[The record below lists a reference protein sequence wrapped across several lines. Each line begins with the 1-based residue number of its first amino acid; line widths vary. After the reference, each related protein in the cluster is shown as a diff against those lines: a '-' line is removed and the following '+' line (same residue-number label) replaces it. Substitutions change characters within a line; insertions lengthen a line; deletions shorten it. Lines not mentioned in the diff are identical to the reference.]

1 MADYIYSMETRLTP
15 DQQRGVTLVQEIARH
30 VGLNVYLT
38 GGTIRDLV
46 TGFPIRDIDLSVQ
59 GNPLKLQKELEKAG
73 ISIQGADEDLRI
85 LYLLMPGNVR
95 AELNMTRSEV
105 YDKPGK
111 APTVTPATI
120 NEDLRR
126 RDFTVNAMAL
136 SLNPGSRG
144 LLLDPFNGIADIEAK
159 VLRILHNYAFLED
172 PIRLI
177 RATRL
182 AARFHYTLEERTQ
195 ARYDAAKENNYIEYV
210 GKRSIGH
217 ELEQLAHEDDPIP
230 VVRALER
237 EGWLQILHPH
247 WTAAKIE
254 AGELSHVVKQRQM
267 MNELGY
273 FPESGPIT
281 MYFLTKK
288 MSDKDVSEIQRLIP
302 RRDFVDK
309 WKHLESRAHDLAK
322 KLTSRE
328 ASTTSGA
335 WKLLSSAAPEDVLFL
350 SVTTKQQAVDAKLK
364 NFFTKWRQVR
374 EKLPFP
380 EMAEMRITA
389 QLPEYQKI
397 QDEAFLLLLDG
408 KLRSHNE
415 IVNFLK
421 PYEPPPP
428 PPPPPARRGR
438 GKAAAAAAEPAA
450 PGAPAPVA
458 TGKRGRKPKG
468 VPAPAPAAAPV
479 PAVASS
485 GKQLPAT
492 AAKQPAP
499 AAAKQAASAQPAVDQ
514 KKPPSSARAPAAAKK
529 ATAPAKPSVA
539 VMSKPA
545 PIKSAPAKAAKK
557 AGPAKAA
564 PVKAVAKKAAPAKA
578 APAKAKKAVKPRAK
592 AAKKA
597 PAKKAGTTKAGKKR

>member
-15 DQQRGVTLVQEIARH
+15 EQQKGVNLVQEIARQA
-30 VGLNVYLT
+30 GLNLYLT

-59 GNPLKLQKELEKAG
+59 GNPLKLQRDLEKAG
-73 ISIQGADEDLRI
+73 ISIEGADEDLKV
-85 LYLLMPGNVR
+85 LHLLMPGNVR

-111 APTVTPATI
+111 PPVITPATI

-144 LLLDPFNGIADIEAK
+144 LLLDPFNGIADIETKA
-159 VLRILHNYAFLED
+159 LRILHNYAFLED

-182 AARFHYTLEERTQ
+182 AARFHWTLEERTQ
-195 ARYDAAKENNYIEYV
+195 ARYDAAKENHYIEYLS
-210 GKRSIGH
+210 KHSIGA
-217 ELEQLAHEDDPIP
+217 ELEQLAHEEDPLN
-230 VVRALER
+230 VARALDR
-237 EGWLQILHPH
+237 EGWLPVLHPH
-247 WTAAKIE
+247 WTLARLE
-254 AGELSHVVKQRQM
+254 ASDISDVVKQRQL
-267 MNELGY
+267 MNDLGY
-273 FPESGPIT
+273 TPEVGPIH

-288 MSDKDVSEIQRLIP
+288 MSDKDTADIQRLIP

-309 WKHLESRAHDLAK
+309 WKHLERRAHELAK
-322 KLTSRE
+322 RVNGKE

-350 SVTTKQQAVDAKLK
+350 SLTTKQQAVDQKIK
-364 NFFTKWRQVR
+364 NFFTKWRQVG

-389 QLPEYQKI
+389 QLPEYPKI
-397 QDEAFLLLLDG
+397 LDEAFLLLLDG
-408 KLRSHNE
+408 KLRSHTE

-428 PPPPPARRGR
+428 PPPSTTRRGR
-438 GKAAAAAAEPAA
+438 GKAVAAAENAA
-450 PGAPAPVA
+450 PGTPASAVPS
-458 TGKRGRKPKG
+458 KRGRKPKSAPAT
-468 VPAPAPAAAPV
+468 PAPAPTSA
-479 PAVASS
+479 
-485 GKQLPAT
+485 
-492 AAKQPAP
+492 
-499 AAAKQAASAQPAVDQ
+499 AASAAPPQPV
-514 KKPPSSARAPAAAKK
+514 
-529 ATAPAKPSVA
+529 VE
-539 VMSKPA
+539 VKPA
-545 PIKSAPAKAAKK
+545 PPKPSSGVKAVAKPGKGVATPAKAAKSERP
-557 AGPAKAA
+557 APAKAKAEAKA
-564 PVKAVAKKAAPAKA
+564 PAKGAAKAPAAKAKQTKAAPAKA
-578 APAKAKKAVKPRAK
+578 AKSAPAKAAK

-597 PAKKAGTTKAGKKR
+597 PAKTRSAAKARR